1 MNLEIYNVIIHL
13 YKYKLKEKVLNR
25 VPMTT
30 NGAKQLRDELEQL
43 KAMRPKISA
52 AIGEAR
58 EHGDLKENAE
68 YHAAKEQQGLNEAR
82 TRDIEAKLSNAQIID
97 VSKIADSD
105 RIVFGAIVHLINVD
119 TDEELSYQ
127 IVGEDEAD
135 IELGKISIGSPLARS
150 LIGKE
155 LDDVVKFN
163 APSGKVEYE
172 ITDIEYIT

>member
-1 MNLEIYNVIIHL
+1 M
-13 YKYKLKEKVLNR
+13 NR

-30 NGAKQLRDELEQL
+30 NGAKHLKQELEQL
-43 KAMRPKISA
+43 KGRRSKISA

-82 TRDIEAKLSNAQIID
+82 IRDIESKLSNAQIID
-97 VSKIADSD
+97 VSKIADTD
-105 RIVFGAIVHLINVD
+105 KVVFGATVHLLNVD
-119 TDEELSYQ
+119 TDEELHYQ
-127 IVGEDEAD
+127 IVGEDEAN
-135 IELGKISIGSPLARS
+135 IELRKISIGSPLARA

-163 APSGKVEYE
+163 APSGQVKYE
-172 ITDIEYIT
+172 ITDIEYIA